1 MWLEQWHV
9 KPDYP
14 FLNSGGFFNYLYHCT
29 IVNCN
34 LFWTLSLLSV
44 HCNTGIPLLHP
55 HDCLQTA
62 AANSQQVN
70 SNPMCQKYLS
80 TFTTA
85 TSTINTAPP
94 SCFTC
99 ITFYIASIILLP
111 FIRLLVT
118 GIGILSFFYVVYF
131 LLLSIC
137 ITWLPSILV
146 SSSHMWQDIFYLSN
160 HHYIYSAS
168 GIVSYHI
175 LPGSIVSNLSSAG
188 FLNTL
193 LEVFSH
199 RTALYSNLSQYHLLK
214 DFLRRSRDCAI
225 DFWSINNLC

>member
-1 MWLEQWHV
+1 MWWYWYILLDIPHLEQGIIGQLSKVFDGFCDKWIIFALFMWLEQWHV

-62 AANSQQVN
+62 AANSQQVD
-70 SNPMCQKYLS
+70 SNHMCQKYLS

-118 GIGILSFFYVVYF
+118 GIGDPILF
-131 LLLSIC
+131 LCCLLSV
-137 ITWLPSILV
+137 T
-146 SSSHMWQDIFYLSN
+146 
-160 HHYIYSAS
+160 
-168 GIVSYHI
+168 
-175 LPGSIVSNLSSAG
+175 
-188 FLNTL
+188 
-193 LEVFSH
+193 
-199 RTALYSNLSQYHLLK
+199 
-214 DFLRRSRDCAI
+214 
-225 DFWSINNLC
+225 